1 MLRHAWALQR
11 WGAARH
17 GVDVASAAVA
27 SRVLRGFLVVLLVA
41 SCLVIALATG
51 LLASPLPVASPFSEP
66 AATPSPTDQ
75 VLAYA
80 LGWRGSAEDPSI
92 TLANG
97 LKVKSSNYR
106 GVRIG
111 STTYYYNLSPRPSY
125 DPLARGEVTSDQ
137 INVVVIRGDYP
148 NRVMIYTIPVGR

>member
-1 MLRHAWALQR
+1 MWIWRPRWWLLGSPAALWLSCLSLRVSSSPSQLVCSLRHFR
-11 WGAARH
+11 WPVLSRAGRDTLSDRPGPRLRSGLAR
-17 GVDVASAAVA
+17 
-27 SRVLRGFLVVLLVA
+27 
-41 SCLVIALATG
+41 LAK
-51 LLASPLPVASPFSEP
+51 
-66 AATPSPTDQ
+66 
-75 VLAYA
+75 
-80 LGWRGSAEDPSI
+80 DPSI

-111 STTYYYNLSPRPSY
+111 GTTYYYSLSPRPSY

-148 NRVMIYTIPVGR
+148 NRVMIYTIPIAIPSSRPASSRSAS